1 VLISNGLAT
10 MAFALPA
17 AISAAVQE
25 PGAPVLCFTGDGGLM
40 MCLGELCTAVEQRAQ
55 IIVIVFNDS
64 ALSLIDIK
72 QQSRSLE
79 PNGVRWQH
87 HNFAATMSAL
97 GGFGVSVSTEQ
108 EFVAAME
115 RALITKGPSL
125 IDVSIDPAGY
135 PEQLK
140 AMRG

>member
-1 VLISNGLAT
+1 MVWQRWL
-10 MAFALPA
+10 F
-17 AISAAVQE
+17 
-25 PGAPVLCFTGDGGLM
+25 
-40 MCLGELCTAVEQRAQ
+40 TAVEQRAK
-55 IIVIVFNDS
+55 IVVVVFNDS
-64 ALSLIDIK
+64 SLSLIDIK

-97 GGFGVSVSTEQ
+97 GGFGVSVATEG
-108 EFVAAME
+108 EFEAAME
-115 RALITKGPSL
+115 QALMTKGPSL
-125 IDVSIDPAGY
+125 IDVLIDPSGY

>member
-1 VLISNGLAT
+1 
-10 MAFALPA
+10 
-17 AISAAVQE
+17 
-25 PGAPVLCFTGDGGLM
+25 
-40 MCLGELCTAVEQRAQ
+40 
-55 IIVIVFNDS
+55 VIVFNDS

-72 QQSRSLE
+72 QQSRSLA

-115 RALITKGPSL
+115 QALITKGPSL